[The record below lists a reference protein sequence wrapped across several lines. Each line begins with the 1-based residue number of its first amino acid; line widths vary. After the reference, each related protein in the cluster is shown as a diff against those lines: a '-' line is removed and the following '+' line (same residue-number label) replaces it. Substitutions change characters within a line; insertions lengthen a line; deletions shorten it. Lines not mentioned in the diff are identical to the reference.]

1 MDKDNE
7 EHKKEL
13 YRIIFRILEP
23 KMERLLHLKKVAD
36 DIRIVVCEVLRMWLG
51 HDQGRSDRAVPE
63 LVSER
68 LVELFDLLVQLD
80 NLKDM
85 KVSRQRFRCDCF
97 LPRFTALVC
106 AGEPA
111 ERLRALQAVGPAPMH
126 VATPLCD
133 RCVLASQVCGAH
145 ERRPRRARR
154 QKVQRHNQGRQTR
167 R

>member
-7 EHKKEL
+7 EHKKEI

-51 HDQGRSDRAVPE
+51 HDQDRSDRAVPE

-85 KVSRQRFRCDCF
+85 KVN
-97 LPRFTALVC
+97 
-106 AGEPA
+106 G
-111 ERLRALQAVGPAPMH
+111 
-126 VATPLCD
+126 
-133 RCVLASQVCGAH
+133 
-145 ERRPRRARR
+145 
-154 QKVQRHNQGRQTR
+154 
-167 R
+167 